1 MYKSMLE
8 TWFPSSDAMPKAF
21 LCDTSEEALLLP
33 DWLKLRMIRS
43 SEPRLV
49 KAGMCKPRLEP
60 VSALCLVLQLD
71 LLLTELSPPCT
82 VQWSKAPVIVTNV
95 FSLGSA
101 V

>member
-49 KAGMCKPRLEP
+49 KAGKPRLEP

-71 LLLTELSPPCT
+71 PLLTELSPPCT
-82 VQWSKAPVIVTNV
+82 VQRSKATVIVSNI